1 MRREWTPGFLIQW
14 SLWHLDLPTLRSPWV
29 CDLLVSL
36 LDLSKHIVSQ
46 GPAPSIAAPGAF
58 VEAEEGLLPFS
69 AELEAAAFAARTP
82 ADLLA
87 LDLTFLDHLVPR
99 LRGADPVWTPRARI
113 ARAFHCGVV
122 AGRRL
127 GGEIVEGTSPGLP
140 FRNSFYVCLRGP
152 GNTAGFW
159 TADFGKYIN
168 RVGSG
173 RNSFHPDSVSHA
185 FPSRAEGEAYL
196 AGARVQWPAEA
207 RWSLF
212 LRF

>member
-1 MRREWTPGFLIQW
+1 MDPRLSDPVE
-14 SLWHLDLPTLRSPWV
+14 SVTLR
-29 CDLLVSL
+29 LANLEITVSVRSVGESSGSEQAHPRL
-36 LDLSKHIVSQ
+36 EVVSR
-46 GPAPSIAAPGAF
+46 GPAPNTAAPGAF

-87 LDLTFLDHLVPR
+87 LDLAFLNHLVPR
-99 LRGADPVWTPRARI
+99 LRGTDPVWNPRARI

-127 GGEIVEGTSPGLP
+127 GGEIVEGASPGLP
-140 FRNSFYVCLRGP
+140 FRNSFYICLRGP
-152 GNTAGFW
+152 GNSVGFW

-168 RVGSG
+168 RVGTG

-207 RWSLF
+207 R
-212 LRF
+212 